1 MLTLTENAADAV
13 RTIVS
18 QTPDASTAGLRI
30 EGTSESADGYA
41 LTLAPS
47 PEQGDTVIE
56 NGEARVFLEQVAANE
71 LDDKVLDAQVTQEGV
86 RFALALQN

>member
-18 QTPDASTAGLRI
+18 QTPDAQTAGLRI
-30 EGTSESADGYA
+30 QGTSSSPDGYA

-47 PEQGDTVIE
+47 PTPGDAVVET
-56 NGEARVFLEQVAANE
+56 GDARVFLEQDAADE
-71 LDDKVLDAQVTQEGV
+71 LDDKVLDAQVTDEGV
-86 RFALALQN
+86 RFALAVQQ

>member
-18 QTPDASTAGLRI
+18 QTPDAQTAGLRI
-30 EGTSESADGYA
+30 EGTSSSPDGYA

-47 PEQGDTVIE
+47 PVQGDTVIE
-56 NGEARVFLEQVAANE
+56 SSDARVFLEQVAAGE
-71 LDDKVLDAQVTQEGV
+71 LDDKVLDAQVTDEGV
-86 RFALALQN
+86 RFALALQQ

>member
-18 QTPDASTAGLRI
+18 QTPDAATAGLRI
-30 EGTSESADGYA
+30 QGTSASPEGYA

-47 PEQGDTVIE
+47 PEQGDAVIQD
-56 NGEARVFLEQVAANE
+56 GDARVFLEQVAAGE

-86 RFALALQN
+86 RFALALQQ

>member
-18 QTPDASTAGLRI
+18 QTPDAQTAGLRI
-30 EGTSESADGYA
+30 QGTSASPDGYA

-47 PEQGDTVIE
+47 PAEGDTIVE
-56 NGEARVFLEQVAANE
+56 EAAARVFLE
-71 LDDKVLDAQVTQEGV
+71 
-86 RFALALQN
+86 

>member
-1 MLTLTENAADAV
+1 MLTLTENATDAV

-30 EGTSESADGYA
+30 QGTSASAEGYA

-47 PEQGDTVIE
+47 PEQGDTVVE
-56 NGEARVFLEQVAANE
+56 NGDARVFLEQVAASE
-71 LDDKVLDAQVTQEGV
+71 LDDKVLDAQVTDEGV
-86 RFALALQN
+86 RFALALQQ